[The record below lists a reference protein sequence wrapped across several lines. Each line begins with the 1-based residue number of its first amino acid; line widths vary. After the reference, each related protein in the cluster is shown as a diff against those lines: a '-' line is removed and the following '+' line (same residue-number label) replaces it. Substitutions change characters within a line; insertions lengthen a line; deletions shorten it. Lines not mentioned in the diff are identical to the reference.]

1 MKQFRKSFFFYF
13 KMQVLST
20 RINTSKLH
28 KNSKLK
34 NWKKSRELFKL
45 QNSTSW
51 FFKQADAVKKKYENI
66 GTCEDFKTKHLNR
79 RKHRWR
85 QVDSTEGEIKEADDQ
100 WNNDQLEGEEIA
112 DNAKKRYREYTRLRK
127 TIRNKNKEIDQVWKT
142 KWHRCSG
149 HV

>member
-66 GTCEDFKTKHLNR
+66 GTCEDFKTKHLNG